1 MAESIEQCMSIYNLK
16 IYKIVKL
23 DSQNK
28 AYNTLQE
35 FEYSDKTNTSY
46 LSCILEG

>member
-16 IYKIVKL
+16 FIKSKL

-35 FEYSDKTNTSY
+35 FEDSDKTNTSY

>member
-1 MAESIEQCMSIYNLK
+1 MSIYNLK
-16 IYKIVKL
+16 FIKIVKL

-28 AYNTLQE
+28 AYTLQE